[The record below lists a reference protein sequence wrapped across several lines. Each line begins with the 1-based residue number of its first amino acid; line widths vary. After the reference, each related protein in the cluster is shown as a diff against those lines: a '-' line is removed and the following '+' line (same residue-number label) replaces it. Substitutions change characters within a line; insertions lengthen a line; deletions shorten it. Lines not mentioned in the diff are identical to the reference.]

1 MDWFPS
7 LLPFIPVLYAE
18 THYTLA
24 GFSLI
29 FRRWPEIVADAPYR
43 IEPGRAIPVLLLLR
57 HADRFPVTV
66 DSAAA
71 LLRGPDGREIV
82 FPLIENSVPVASRS
96 WHRVF
101 HVRPPDGMT
110 GEVTINVRL
119 NVRRPGD
126 AGSRTVVNRNL
137 PGVKPMPLVVR
148 LAEHALPVSENC
160 SFADLHCHS
169 EYTDDQVEFGAPLDA
184 VAETA
189 PAMGLSAAAV
199 TDHSYDLD
207 DLEGEFRV
215 KDPGLTRWNRMRERC
230 AEITRDSGFTLLP
243 GEELSASNARG
254 RNVHLLLFNNRT
266 FVPGTGDSAER
277 WFRTK
282 SERSVREALNGKDAD
297 TLAFA
302 AHPEHRFHFLQ
313 RFFLSRDCWTGED
326 YRHPGLTGMEIL
338 NGVPDR
344 GYLAGLRAWIRLL
357 LEGRRLFVI
366 AGNDGHGA
374 FNRTFQIGLPWI
386 SVRHSMLY
394 LFGRCR
400 TGVLAG
406 ADPSTQDYLNALAAG
421 RCFITTGPAMTLSV
435 TNEKGETAR
444 LGQSLSGSRFDA
456 TVEAVTSPE
465 FGPLE
470 YVKLWLGDL
479 SGRREVPWI
488 ELKPEPGE
496 MKVRKTFGME
506 NLKSDV
512 YVRGL
517 AVCRNASGRT
527 SFALTNPIWLKRE
540 G

>member
-1 MDWFPS
+1 MDWLPP

-29 FRRWPEIVADAPYR
+29 YRRWPEIVADAPYR

-66 DSAAA
+66 ESAAA
-71 LLRGPDGREIV
+71 LLRAPDGSETV
-82 FPLIENSVPVASRS
+82 YPLIENPVAIASRS

-101 HVRPPDGMT
+101 HVRPSEGMA
-110 GEVTINVRL
+110 GDISINIRL
-119 NVRRPGD
+119 DVRRPGD
-126 AGSRTVVNRNL
+126 SRSRTVINRNL
-137 PGVKPMPLVVR
+137 PGIKPIPLAVR
-148 LAEHALPVSENC
+148 LAEHPLPVSEDC
-160 SFADLHCHS
+160 RFADLHCHS
-169 EYTDDQVEFGAPLDA
+169 EYTDDQVEYGAPLDA
-184 VAETA
+184 LAETA

-207 DLEGEFRV
+207 DVEGEFRV
-215 KDPGLTRWNRMRERC
+215 KDPGLTRWNAMRERC
-230 AEITRDSGFTLLP
+230 AEISRRTGFALLP

-266 FVPGTGDSAER
+266 FVPGMGDSAEH

-282 SERSVREALNGKDAD
+282 SERSVREVLDGKDPD

-313 RFFLSRDCWTGED
+313 RFFLSRDSWTGED
-326 YRHPGLTGMEIL
+326 YRHPNLTGMEIL
-338 NGVPDR
+338 NGVPDQ

-357 LEGRRLFVI
+357 LEGRRLFI
-366 AGNDGHGA
+366 AAGNDGHGA

-386 SVRHSMLY
+386 SIAHSMLY

-400 TGVLAG
+400 TGILAG
-406 ADPSTQDYLNALAAG
+406 DNPSSEDFLKAMAAG

-435 TNEKGETAR
+435 MNEKGETAR
-444 LGQSLSGSRFDA
+444 LGQSLSGFRFDA
-456 TVEAVTSPE
+456 TVEAVSSPE

-470 YVKLWLGDL
+470 YVRLWLGDL

-488 ELKPEPGE
+488 ELKPEPAD
-496 MKVRKTFGME
+496 MKIRKTFGME

-517 AVCRNASGRT
+517 AVCRNSSGRT
-527 SFALTNPIWLKRE
+527 SFALTNPIWLNRE